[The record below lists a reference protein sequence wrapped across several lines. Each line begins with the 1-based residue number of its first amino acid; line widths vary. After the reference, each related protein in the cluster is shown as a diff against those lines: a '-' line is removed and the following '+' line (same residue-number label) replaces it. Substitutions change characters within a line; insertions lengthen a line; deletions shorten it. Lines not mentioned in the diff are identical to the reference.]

1 MRRSWWHSL
10 IGWVFASRDSTYGE
24 FGPFAAVFKAP
35 GEPAPLTLLAMRGA
49 DVGIVIDRIEH
60 ALSAEDSARAA
71 GALFAS
77 PDWRPHLIGAVAL
90 ILDAGRRLDTA
101 ALWQAI
107 DAGSW
112 VTPQLVTTAYLVDPS
127 FADRL
132 RDRIAAKCAVAV
144 PANLSPTERHRAT
157 GPATPEQRS
166 AKLLAS
172 LVRIGMHA
180 PALTGWLRTAASRPE
195 LAALQAADRDKSG
208 NIAENWLANVDRQ
221 FRARGRALVPAGHAH

>member
-1 MRRSWWHSL
+1 MPQSWLHSF
-10 IGWVFASRDSTYGE
+10 IGWVFANRDRTHGE
-24 FGPFAAVFKAP
+24 FGPFAAVLKAP
-35 GEPAPLTLLAMRGA
+35 GEPAPLTLLSMRGA
-49 DVGIVIDRIEH
+49 DVGVVIDRIER
-60 ALSAEDSARAA
+60 ALSGDDAVRGA

-90 ILDAGRRLDTA
+90 ILDGGRRLDSSA
-101 ALWQAI
+101 MWKAI

-112 VTPQLVTTAYLVDPS
+112 VTPQLVTTAYLIDPS
-127 FADRL
+127 FGDRL
-132 RDRIAAKCAVAV
+132 RERIEGKCAVAV
-144 PANLSPTERHRAT
+144 PANLSAAERHRAT

-180 PALTGWLRTAASRPE
+180 PALTGWLRTASSRPE

-208 NIAENWLANVDRQ
+208 NIAENWLSNVDHQ
-221 FRARGRALVPAGHAH
+221 FKSRGRALVPAGSPR